1 MRPKH
6 SRLAPPE
13 KGNLVRSMSP
23 ADYARARRLLRRR
36 DPVLGAII
44 AQRGACGLASGQREH
59 GLQAIIESIVWQ
71 QLSGKAA
78 ATIFGRFL
86 ALFPA
91 GPPSPLAPAAS
102 AKVPVSRDVAKRSRA
117 NPDEVRRS
125 EVWGFPTAGEILAL
139 SPEALRQVGLS
150 GQKVTYVRDV
160 CQRVLSGTLDL
171 DRLDTLT
178 DGEVIETLTEVKG
191 IGRWSAEMFLMFR
204 LHRPDVLPV
213 GDLGIVKAIQRAYR
227 LRKPPTIRKMLTL
240 GQRWQPYRSVASW
253 YLWASLEKTPLQGKK
268 S

>member
-1 MRPKH
+1 MRPQR
-6 SRLAPPE
+6 SRPAPPAT
-13 KGNLVRSMSP
+13 GHLVRSMSP
-23 ADYARARRLLRRR
+23 THYARAQRFLRRR

-44 AQRGACGLASGQREH
+44 AQQGACGLASGQREH

-78 ATIFGRFL
+78 ATIFRRFL
-86 ALFPA
+86 AVFPA
-91 GPPSPLAPAAS
+91 GRPLPMAAAAS
-102 AKVPVSRDVAKRSRA
+102 ANAPASLDVARKNGVGR
-117 NPDEVRRS
+117 
-125 EVWGFPTAGEILAL
+125 FPTAQEILAL

-160 CQRVLSGTLDL
+160 CQRVLSGRLDL

-178 DGEVIETLTEVKG
+178 DSEVIQTLTEVKG

-204 LHRPDVLPV
+204 LQRPDVLPV
-213 GDLGIVKAIQRAYR
+213 GDLGIVKAIQRAYG
-227 LRKPPTIRKMLTL
+227 LRKPPTVRKMLTL

-253 YLWASLEKTPLQGKK
+253 YLWASLENTPLRQKGR
-268 S
+268 